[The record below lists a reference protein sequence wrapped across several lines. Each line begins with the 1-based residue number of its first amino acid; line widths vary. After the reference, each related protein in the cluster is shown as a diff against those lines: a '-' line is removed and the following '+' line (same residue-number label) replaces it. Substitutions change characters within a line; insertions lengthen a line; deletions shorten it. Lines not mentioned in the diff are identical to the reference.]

1 MVAFSV
7 WISAIGSSS
16 WIASPS
22 LLSQRR
28 TVPSSIASPIFGIV
42 SSAIR
47 SPNTQR
53 RAALAPHCPLDC
65 RHHALLVRHGEL
77 FQGTAVRDRHVLPGH
92 SLHWRVQLVE
102 HFLVDA
108 RHHLAGD

>member
-16 WIASPS
+16 WIGSPT

-53 RAALAPHCPLDC
+53 WAAFAPHGPFYC
-65 RHHALLVRHGEL
+65 RHHTLLVRNSEL
-77 FQGTAVRDRHVLPGH
+77 FQRAAVGDRHVFAGH
-92 SLHWRVQLVE
+92 SLDRRVQL
-102 HFLVDA
+102 
-108 RHHLAGD
+108 